1 MLDLKDISIT
11 FNAHTVNER
20 KALSHLN
27 PVSYTH
33 LDVYK
38 RQLQLQ
44 IDILTSEVKAI
55 HERSFNFGIFM
66 SHNDIDLLFK
76 RTILNR

>member
-27 PVSYTH
+27 LH
-33 LDVYK
+33 LDDGDFVTVIGSNGAGK
-38 RQLQLQ
+38 SVR
-44 IDILTSEVKAI
+44 
-55 HERSFNFGIFM
+55 M
-66 SHNDIDLLFK
+66 SQMREASLSMVRI
-76 RTILNR
+76 